1 MKKEIKDI
9 TEGFFEDE
17 PMEETAKAEPAADQN
32 GAEQEEAKTPR
43 TADKSRRVVKEA
55 KSERLNLLIRP
66 HYKEALKDIAK
77 SHKQSVND
85 LINDLIEKY
94 VDDEEI
100 KAERKKK

>member
-9 TEGFFEDE
+9 TAAFFEDE
-17 PMEETAKAEPAADQN
+17 PKEEAARAEAAKDNGADQD
-32 GAEQEEAKTPR
+32 EPKTPR

-55 KSERLNLLIRP
+55 KSARLNLLIRP

>member
-9 TEGFFEDE
+9 TAAFFEDE
-17 PMEETAKAEPAADQN
+17 PKEEPAENEAD
-32 GAEQEEAKTPR
+32 QEEARTPR